1 MGTVPIETAVLKAQK
16 TERGFVDRDRLFY
29 VIAAVM
35 MLIFTSGGFRRFYLH
50 GKAPWGELTHQIFPL
65 IVLHGIAMSSWVV
78 VFFVQS
84 MLILRGYRRLH
95 MMVIGWVGAALVP
108 VIVILGSVSGVLSA
122 RFRPEIYA
130 PLGGPRAFLATMLME
145 MGCFGAFAGIGL
157 ANRRRP
163 EIHRPMMLL
172 ASLSMISGAIG
183 RFPYIEPFAFR
194 PPLYVMGPAL
204 VFGAFLFL
212 LQWAMTRAANARY
225 LMGFVG
231 ITIASVLAIAIG
243 TSTLWNHMVATL
255 VP

>member
-1 MGTVPIETAVLKAQK
+1 MGTVPVASAVPKMQK
-16 TERGFVDRDRLFY
+16 TERRFADRDRLFY

-35 MLIFTSGGFRRFYLH
+35 MLIFTAGGFRRFYLH
-50 GKAPWGELTHQIFPL
+50 GKAPWGDLTHQIFPL
-65 IVLHGIAMSSWVV
+65 VVLHGIAMSSWVV
-78 VFFVQS
+78 VFLVQCV
-84 MLILRGYRRLH
+84 LILGGYRRLH
-95 MMVIGWVGAALVP
+95 MKVIGWVGAALVP
-108 VIVILGSVSGVLSA
+108 VIVILGSAGGTLSV

-145 MGCFGAFAGIGL
+145 MACFGTFAGIGL

-183 RFPYIEPFAFR
+183 RFPYIEPFAFS

-204 VFGAFLFL
+204 AFGAFLFL
-212 LQWAMTRAANARY
+212 LQWAMTRAANWRY

-243 TSTLWNHMVATL
+243 TSAVWNRMVAAL